1 MKLITNENKPTH
13 SSVINRLLKNSDEV
27 IICVAFLKNSGLSY
41 ILKELPSNCT
51 FYIGTDFYLTEPNAI
66 KKLYKQ
72 GHTVYLT
79 KKTKS
84 AFHPKIYYFR
94 QVDNISILTGSAN
107 ITGGGLDTN
116 FETSVLIQTEKGSSI
131 DIDFH
136 NIIKTYSVNS
146 TQIESDLQL
155 SQYER
160 EFETYKKKHKKADK
174 EFKDEIE
181 SIHKLDLTQLNKFV
195 KEYIASGGLKR
206 FSERT
211 QNYKTAKSLMN
222 KITKTV
228 ITSSGDF
235 LSYYDIIA
243 KSFHSSGLLRGKTIF
258 AKKYKTILSIIKI
271 VQENKKAEPVYVF
284 SKTLPLVKS
293 INRFG
298 VNALTEIMNTYNPN
312 KFSVANGRTL
322 KSLSELGFAK
332 FPVANDFNIDT
343 YENYNNLITEIAI
356 ACQFKDL
363 GQIDHFLS
371 WYYEKYVKGKDD

>member
-94 QVDNISILTGSAN
+94 QGDNISILTGSAN

-136 NIIKTYSVNS
+136 NIIKNYSVNS

-195 KEYIASGGLKR
+195 KEYIASGGLIR
-206 FSERT
+206 FGERT

-222 KITKTV
+222 KITKTG

-243 KSFHSSGLLRGKTIF
+243 KLFHSSGLLRGKTIF

-298 VNALTEIMNTYNPN
+298 VNILSP
-312 KFSVANGRTL
+312 KL
-322 KSLSELGFAK
+322 KTDL
-332 FPVANDFNIDT
+332 
-343 YENYNNLITEIAI
+343 
-356 ACQFKDL
+356 QKD
-363 GQIDHFLS
+363 
-371 WYYEKYVKGKDD
+371 